1 MVSIRYF
8 TNPLKTGDFYAHTNS
23 VYQAF
28 PRWGG
33 GAWGQGYTNPWY
45 SLNRTVTFAITRGQN
60 KVYIPFLFYNYS
72 IVQNVPF
79 HFYGNFRS
87 YVGMITDS
95 ATNGIERDE

>member
-1 MVSIRYF
+1 MCGKY
-8 TNPLKTGDFYAHTNS
+8 TLFYESPKN
-23 VYQAF
+23 
-28 PRWGG
+28 WGFLHAYKQCIPG
-33 GAWGQGYTNPWY
+33 LSSANPWH

-87 YVGMITDS
+87 YVGMIADS